1 MPMTSFYYSILFV
14 SVRTYILDGNEYQWS
29 ERMWRVCDI
38 HRLNQ
43 FDRIVLLMKIDT
55 RQEFEIDEKQ
65 SKHQIWQQVDN
76 TIYILCAHQQK

>member
-1 MPMTSFYYSILFV
+1 
-14 SVRTYILDGNEYQWS
+14 
-29 ERMWRVCDI
+29 MWRVCDI